1 MQYFDN
7 YEKRCF
13 DETSKSLNTKV
24 KLIDHQNHIKNQI
37 KESKSLKEFD
47 GTLNKNIY
55 LELTSLEE
63 QQIELEKKLA
73 DEKKS
78 VKRNMMQRVISET
91 KIKIAQ
97 KKDEFKMVK
106 VLEKEE
112 EVMLSKKLIEERERD
127 KVVALQKKIALKK
140 GMDNQ
145 FAAMNRIK
153 QDANELD
160 TLAQKEGDRRAD
172 LFDQT
177 LINK

>member
-1 MQYFDN
+1 
-7 YEKRCF
+7 
-13 DETSKSLNTKV
+13 
-24 KLIDHQNHIKNQI
+24 
-37 KESKSLKEFD
+37 
-47 GTLNKNIY
+47 
-55 LELTSLEE
+55 
-63 QQIELEKKLA
+63 
-73 DEKKS
+73 
-78 VKRNMMQRVISET
+78 
-91 KIKIAQ
+91 
-97 KKDEFKMVK
+97 MVK